1 MNVNSVNIRAPN
13 LECLL
18 ALSHCALLILPTNLI
33 HRSLPPWPGGHA
45 DKTICSSVTAEVQAG
60 HPLPPRWKS
69 YSCLA
74 DVNNHT
80 SWPCHLCKLPRPQTA
95 FAVNPPP
102 TRRQP
107 VGVEDANLRSRS
119 KHTHFSVHPGT
130 WPTVGL
136 HTSVS
141 ACSVHSA
148 QLHSAFCKMWVDM
161 WWTPPVEVGSRARHV
176 PWTLAAPSFL
186 LRHTRLKVNRRKRQV
201 PGHGST
207 NVISLDLWPPV
218 SSCLNCLALHTAIPP
233 FCA

>member
-1 MNVNSVNIRAPN
+1 MSTTTPHGR
-13 LECLL
+13 
-18 ALSHCALLILPTNLI
+18 
-33 HRSLPPWPGGHA
+33 
-45 DKTICSSVTAEVQAG
+45 VTSANYLV
-60 HPLPPRWKS
+60 PRRHS
-69 YSCLA
+69 PS
-74 DVNNHT
+74 
-80 SWPCHLCKLPRPQTA
+80 
-95 FAVNPPP
+95 

-186 LRHTRLKVNRRKRQV
+186 LRHTRSKVNRRKRQV

-218 SSCLNCLALHTAIPP
+218 SSCLNCLACTPRFLRSVHE
-233 FCA
+233 